1 MVAVYDIK
9 CSEMDIYQTKGLTM
23 KHQVFFFL
31 SIFSFSVYSMNYRL
45 INKITNQ
52 DIVYALDWYC
62 SQFPDIVN
70 KDVAKQERQRILTT
84 PLTLKDKKEIVEKM
98 REFPFPTNIEVVGDR
113 VFLSERNG
121 YEAKS
126 TTY

>member
-1 MVAVYDIK
+1 VK
-9 CSEMDIYQTKGLTM
+9 R
-23 KHQVFFFL
+23 QVFLFL
-31 SIFSFSVYSMNYRL
+31 SIFSFFAYSMNYRL
-45 INKITNQ
+45 LNKITNQ

-62 SQFPDIVN
+62 SQFPDFVN

-84 PLTLKDKKEIVEKM
+84 PLTFKDKKEIVEKM
-98 REFPFPTNIEVVGDR
+98 REFPFPKNLEVIGDR
-113 VFLSERNG
+113 VFLSESNG